1 MGSAPALNVEAL
13 EAFLRE
19 RDAAEPAVAPAMRSQ
34 VYAGTT
40 GGGAVILLHGLTASP
55 PAWRSFAEALA
66 ARGRTVVVPR
76 LLLHGHADRMTTA
89 LRKLRAQELID
100 DVGAIVRA
108 VAGLG
113 ETLTIAGHSLGATLA
128 LDAASYA
135 PAGSR

>member
-55 PAWRSFAEALA
+55 PAWRAVAEALV
-66 ARGRTVVVPR
+66 ARGQTVVVPR
-76 LLLHGHADRMTTA
+76 LVLHGHRDRLTTA
-89 LRKLRAQELID
+89 LRAMRAQALVD
-100 DVGAIVRA
+100 DVAAIARA
-108 VAGLG
+108 VESLG

-128 LDAASYA
+128 LDYAA
-135 PAGSR
+135 R